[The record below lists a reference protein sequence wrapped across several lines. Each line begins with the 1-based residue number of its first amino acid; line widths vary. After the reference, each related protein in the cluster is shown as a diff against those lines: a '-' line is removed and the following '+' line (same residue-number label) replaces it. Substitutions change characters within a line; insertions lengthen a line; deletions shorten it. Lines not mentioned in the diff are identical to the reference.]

1 MSKITVMIQYFGHV
15 INTQGNVT
23 YRAVEIELT
32 DEQSKKLKLKKDE
45 DFGVVAIE
53 VNDD

>member
-15 INTQGNVT
+15 INAQGSIT
-23 YRAVEIELT
+23 HRLVEIELT
-32 DEQSKKLKLKKDE
+32 EEQSKKLKLKKDE

-53 VNDD
+53 VNND

>member
-15 INTQGNVT
+15 INAQGNMT